1 MRWAGRLGRWEQ
13 RGLQPPPFPLEP
25 RKGEARPAGPPQVT
39 HGQEVRRSPG
49 SGRRAAAQ
57 TDGQTGF
64 SLCSGSRGPAV
75 LPPGSGLGHRA
86 AEAPTAPP
94 PFQVHSVLETRR
106 LPAVFWALGQRARV
120 RKAPDRPCLGLCWDQ
135 PSHTLPPAQR
145 SACHGRVARADMSTR
160 GAQDRPSSS
169 VSPSARR
176 RPVYRASSP
185 PRAGPGGAAPPA
197 CLHSSG
203 ARTLLACRKAE
214 DRDTRVMC
222 VPFLFK
228 RS

>member
-1 MRWAGRLGRWEQ
+1 MHWAGRLGRWEQ

-75 LPPGSGLGHRA
+75 LPPVSGLGHRA

-120 RKAPDRPCLGLCWDQ
+120 RKAPDGPCLGLCWDQ

-145 SACHGRVARADMSTR
+145 SACHGRVARADMSTGGPR
-160 GAQDRPSSS
+160 TGLRPQY
-169 VSPSARR
+169 PLPLADALFTARLPLHVLVLEEPR
-176 RPVYRASSP
+176 HRPVCTAQARG
-185 PRAGPGGAAPPA
+185 RCWHAAKQRIGT
-197 CLHSSG
+197 H
-203 ARTLLACRKAE
+203 
-214 DRDTRVMC
+214 V
-222 VPFLFK
+222 
-228 RS
+228 